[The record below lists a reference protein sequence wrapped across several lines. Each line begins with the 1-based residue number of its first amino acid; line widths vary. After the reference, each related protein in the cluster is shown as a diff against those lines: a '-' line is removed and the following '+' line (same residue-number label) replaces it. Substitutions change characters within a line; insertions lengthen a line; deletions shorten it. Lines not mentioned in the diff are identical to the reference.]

1 MENFIVSARKYRPQN
16 FSTVVGQSHITTTLK
31 NAIRNN
37 QLAHAFLFCGP
48 RGVGKTTCARILAKT
63 INCEN
68 LQPDGEAC
76 NQCHSCV
83 SFNEGSSFN
92 IHELDAA
99 SNNSVDDIRSLVE
112 QVRFAPQAGKYKIY
126 IIDEVHML
134 SSSAFNAFLKT
145 LEEPPSYA
153 IFILATTEKHK
164 ILPTILSRCQ
174 IFDFKRITIQDTVD
188 HLQEICQK
196 EHIQAE
202 GDALH
207 LVAQKTDGCM
217 RDSLSTLDKIVS
229 FTGGKLTYQ
238 NTLEHLNILDY
249 DYFFKIMDGVLQ
261 QDVASAL
268 LIFDEILQKG
278 FEGDNFLNGWAEFLR
293 NLLLCK
299 EDKVLHLVEVSG
311 NLKDRYRQLSGKLS
325 PSYLITAL
333 HLLNETEINY
343 RMARNKRLHVEMALI
358 KLCFLQQAVTL
369 VSDDQTG
376 EVVKKKLVADG
387 SAPQKLR
394 APIAQ
399 ATPAKGGQPA
409 TSASIAANEPK
420 LTIENKVPAQQGSN
434 TTAQQTGTYQTASGQ
449 TGYPQTG
456 TSHSGSTQQ
465 GYTQTGSSQQGTAHS
480 GASQTGTTNSPT
492 GASQSGTANSGY
504 TQNGASQSGTYPHT
518 GAPQSGSSKPATT
531 VPKVSGL
538 AAMKQAFAATQTVE
552 TRQESIPMTLG
563 ALTVYWEEF
572 IDRFRQANKM
582 TVVSNLQL
590 AVISML
596 GAEEIGITSRN
607 IVQFRFMEEE
617 KLHISQFFKDKFRN
631 NSLVLTLHLDESQ
644 QSADIGPAPLSSREK
659 FAKMIEK
666 YPLVKE
672 LKDKLNLEL
681 DF

>member
-16 FSTVVGQSHITTTLK
+16 FSTVVGQAHITTTLK
-31 NAIRNN
+31 NAIRNH

-76 NQCHSCV
+76 NECHSCK

-99 SNNSVDDIRSLVE
+99 SNNSVDDIRTLVE

-188 HLQEICQK
+188 HLQEICRK
-196 EHIQAE
+196 ESIEAE
-202 GDALH
+202 TDALH

-229 FTGGKLTYQ
+229 FTAGHLTYQ

-249 DYFFKIMDGVLQ
+249 DYYFRVMDHVLT
-261 QDVASAL
+261 QDIAAAL
-268 LIFDEILQKG
+268 LLFDEVLQKG
-278 FEGDNFLNGWAEFLR
+278 FEGDNFLGGWAEFLR

-299 EDKVLHLVEVSG
+299 EEKAMHLVEVSG
-311 NLKDRYRQLSGKLS
+311 NLKDRYKQLAGKVS
-325 PSYLITAL
+325 PAYLISAL
-333 HLLNETEINY
+333 NLLNETEINY
-343 RMARNKRLHVEMALI
+343 RLARNKRLHVEMALI

-369 VSDDQTG
+369 VSDDNTG
-376 EVVKKKLVADG
+376 EVTKKKLVPDG

-394 APIAQ
+394 APAAQ
-399 ATPAKGGQPA
+399 PVTAKSITEKPATAATIQPEVPAAAPAMKVEQSVPVQAPVQQAPQPAPTPAPQPA
-409 TSASIAANEPK
+409 TASAPTAAAATPTPTAGSAGGGK
-420 LTIENKVPAQQGSN
+420 LT
-434 TTAQQTGTYQTASGQ
+434 
-449 TGYPQTG
+449 
-456 TSHSGSTQQ
+456 
-465 GYTQTGSSQQGTAHS
+465 
-480 GASQTGTTNSPT
+480 
-492 GASQSGTANSGY
+492 
-504 TQNGASQSGTYPHT
+504 
-518 GAPQSGSSKPATT
+518 
-531 VPKVSGL
+531 GL
-538 AAMKQAFAATQTVE
+538 AAMKEALAAKQQTTVA
-552 TRQESIPMTLG
+552 QEIKPLTAG
-563 ALTVYWEEF
+563 AIEVYWEEF
-572 IDRFRQANKM
+572 IDRYRQANKM

-590 AVISML
+590 AQLKIL
-596 GAEEIGITSRN
+596 ATEEIGIVSRN

-617 KLHISQFFKDKFRN
+617 KLVISEFFKQKFN
-631 NSLVLTLHLDESQ
+631 NPAIILTLQLDESQ
-644 QSADIGPAPLSSREK
+644 QTQDLGPAPLSSREQ
-659 FAKMIEK
+659 FQQMSEQ

-672 LKDKLNLEL
+672 LKDRLNMEL